1 MIDSTL
7 RPKVRPHAQAA
18 ALEYPALTIDLGS
31 TYTKVAVI
39 DLAKPR
45 LMARVQAVTTAEHDI
60 TVGLT
65 NALAQLPGDWGRR
78 AVEFPVRLACSSA
91 RGGLRVVAIGLVP
104 ELTAEAARRAAL
116 GAGARVMKAYS
127 HHLTL
132 EELAEVVRMEPDI
145 ILLCGGT
152 DGGNQE
158 VVLHNAKMLAHSSV
172 RAPIVFA
179 GNKHAADEAR
189 ALLETR
195 GKEVFVT
202 ENVMPAL
209 GELNVEPAR
218 QTIREVFMR
227 KIVDGKGLRN
237 VESFVQCVAMPT
249 PEAVLRAARLLAKG
263 TKSREGLGELMVVD
277 VGGAT
282 TDVHSIA
289 AGEPTMRTV
298 VQRGLPEP
306 YAKRTVEGDLGLRV
320 SATSLLESVGERRL
334 AQETGLPDK
343 NVVTIVARL
352 PRDIGWVAHD
362 ETEWA
367 LDEGMAQAAV
377 RLSVE
382 RHVGYLKEMYLP
394 AGYCYIQIGKDL
406 TGVRHLVGTGGVFA
420 YGRHPFRILHAS
432 LYDPQNPLS
441 LKPKAPRLWID
452 KPYILWAV
460 GLLSEVNPDAA
471 FDLGVASLQAEEGT

>member
-1 MIDSTL
+1 MISNVL
-7 RPKVRPHAQAA
+7 HPKVRSQGQAA
-18 ALEYPALTIDLGS
+18 ALEYPALAIDLGS

-45 LMARVQAVTTAEHDI
+45 LMARVQAVTTAETDI

-65 NALAQLPGDWGRR
+65 NALAQLPGDWAQR
-78 AVEFPVRLACSSA
+78 AGEFPVRLACSSA

-132 EELAEVVRMEPDI
+132 AELGEIVHMEPDI

-158 VVLHNAKMLAHSSV
+158 VVLHNARVLAHSSL

-179 GNKHAADEAR
+179 GNKRAADEAR
-189 ALLETR
+189 SLLEER
-195 GKEVFVT
+195 GKEVCVT

-218 QTIREVFMR
+218 QAIREVFMR
-227 KIVDGKGLRN
+227 RIVDGKGLRK
-237 VESFVQCVAMPT
+237 VESFVQSVAMPT
-249 PEAVLRAARLLAKG
+249 PDAVMRAAKLLAKG
-263 TKSREGLGELMVVD
+263 TKTREGLGELMVVD

-289 AGEPTMRTV
+289 TGEPTMRTV

-320 SATSLLESVGERRL
+320 SAASLLESVGERQLSQEIGVSGVDVAEVVGAL
-334 AQETGLPDK
+334 AH
-343 NVVTIVARL
+343 
-352 PRDIGWVAHD
+352 DIGHIAHD
-362 ETEWA
+362 ATEWA
-367 LDEGMAQAAV
+367 VDEGMAHAAV

-382 RHVGYLKEMYLP
+382 RHAGYLKEMRLP
-394 AGYCYIQIGKDL
+394 AGYCYIQVGKDL
-406 TGVRHLVGTGGVFA
+406 TNVPHLIGTGGVFA
-420 YGRHPFRILHAS
+420 YGQHPFRVLRAG

-471 FDLGVASLQAEEGT
+471 FDLGVASLQAEEET

>member
-1 MIDSTL
+1 MISNVL
-7 RPKVRPHAQAA
+7 HPKVRSHGQAA

-39 DLAKPR
+39 ELAKPR
-45 LMARVQAVTTAEHDI
+45 LMARVQAVTTADRDI
-60 TVGLT
+60 TEGLM
-65 NALAQLPGDWGRR
+65 NALAKLPEDWGRR
-78 AVEFPVRLACSSA
+78 AAEFPVRLACSSA

-116 GAGARVMKAYS
+116 GAGARVLKAYS

-132 EELAEVVRMEPDI
+132 AELGEIVRMEPDI
-145 ILLCGGT
+145 LLLCGGT
-152 DGGNQE
+152 DGGNQD
-158 VVLHNAKMLAHSSV
+158 VVLHNAKMLAHSSL
-172 RAPIVFA
+172 RAPIVYA

-189 ALLETR
+189 ALLEAR
-195 GKEVFVT
+195 GKEIFVT

-237 VESFVQCVAMPT
+237 VEAFVQCVAMPT
-249 PEAVLRAARLLAKG
+249 PEAVMRAAKLLAKG
-263 TKSREGLGELMVVD
+263 TKSRDGLGELMVVD

-289 AGEPTMRTV
+289 TGEPTMRTV

-320 SATSLLESVGERRL
+320 SAAALLESVGERHL
-334 AQETGLPDK
+334 AREVGLPDA
-343 NVVTIVARL
+343 NVAEIVSRL

-362 ETEWA
+362 TKEWA
-367 LDEGMAQAAV
+367 LDEGMAHAAV
-377 RLSVE
+377 RISVE
-382 RHVGYLKEMYLP
+382 RHAGYLKEMHLP

-406 TGVRHLVGTGGVFA
+406 TNVPHLIGTGGVFA
-420 YGRHPFRILHAS
+420 YGQHPFRVLRGG

-471 FDLGVASLQAEEGT
+471 FDLGIASLQAEEGT